1 MVKLKVRNQME
12 GANMNVLIVD
22 DDPMIIE
29 LLTFKL
35 SEQGY
40 TVDSVT
46 NGWGAL
52 LKLSKNKYDLLVT
65 DLMMPDIS
73 GLTLLSLLKN
83 YTFESIPIIIISSL
97 DHSTTILSGFGLGA
111 AEYFVKPINMDLF
124 LNTVGKLT
132 SKAG

>member
-1 MVKLKVRNQME
+1 
-12 GANMNVLIVD
+12 MNVLIVD

-35 SEQGY
+35 SEKGY
-40 TVDSVT
+40 EVDSVT

-52 LKLSKNKYDLLVT
+52 LKLSKNKYDLLIT

-111 AEYFVKPINMDLF
+111 AEYFVKPLNMDLF
-124 LNTVGKLT
+124 LNTVSRLT
-132 SKAG
+132 SKAS

>member
-1 MVKLKVRNQME
+1 
-12 GANMNVLIVD
+12 MNILVVD

-29 LLTFKL
+29 MLTFKL
-35 SEQGY
+35 TESGY
-40 TVDSVT
+40 TVDSVM
-46 NGWGAL
+46 NGWSAL

-83 YTFESIPIIIISSL
+83 YTFESIPIIIITSL

-111 AEYFVKPINMDLF
+111 QEYFVKPLNMDLF
-124 LNTVGKLT
+124 LATVERLT
-132 SKAG
+132 KKSGDVMSGGTT

>member
-1 MVKLKVRNQME
+1 
-12 GANMNVLIVD
+12 MNILIVD

-29 LLTFKL
+29 LLTLKL
-35 SEQGY
+35 TKEGY

-52 LKLSKNKYDLLVT
+52 LKLSKNKYDLLIT

-83 YTFESIPIIIISSL
+83 YTFDTIPIIIITSL

-111 AEYFVKPINMDLF
+111 AEYFVKPLNMELF
-124 LNTVGKLT
+124 LATVKRLT
-132 SKAG
+132 SKDTVGNSKTGT

>member
-1 MVKLKVRNQME
+1 
-12 GANMNVLIVD
+12 MNILIVD

-52 LKLSKNKYDLLVT
+52 LKLSKNKYDLLIT

-83 YTFESIPIIIISSL
+83 YTFDSIPIIIITSL

-111 AEYFVKPINMDLF
+111 AEYFVKPLNMDHF
-124 LNTVGKLT
+124 LETVKKLT
-132 SKAG
+132 MKAS

>member
-1 MVKLKVRNQME
+1 
-12 GANMNVLIVD
+12 MNVLIVD

-29 LLTFKL
+29 SLTFKL
-35 SEQGY
+35 SEVGY
-40 TVDSVT
+40 EVDSVT

-111 AEYFVKPINMDLF
+111 AEYFVKPLNMDLF
-124 LNTVGKLT
+124 LSTAKRLT
-132 SKAG
+132 NKTPESDNGGSRQTG

>member
-1 MVKLKVRNQME
+1 MT
-12 GANMNVLIVD
+12 VLIVD
-22 DDPMIIE
+22 DDSMIIE

-35 SEQGY
+35 SEQGFE
-40 TVDSVT
+40 VDSVT

-52 LKLSKNKYDLLVT
+52 LKLSRNKYDLLIT

-83 YTFESIPIIIISSL
+83 YTFDSIPIVIISSL

-124 LNTVGKLT
+124 LNTVKRLT

>member
-1 MVKLKVRNQME
+1 
-12 GANMNVLIVD
+12 MNVLIVD

-52 LKLSKNKYDLLVT
+52 LKLSKNKYDLLIT

-124 LNTVGKLT
+124 MNTVKKIT
-132 SKAG
+132 SKAS

>member
-1 MVKLKVRNQME
+1 
-12 GANMNVLIVD
+12 MNILIVD

-29 LLTFKL
+29 LLTLKL
-35 SEQGY
+35 TKEGY

-52 LKLSKNKYDLLVT
+52 LKLSKNKYDLLIT

-83 YTFESIPIIIISSL
+83 YTFDTIPIIIITSL

-111 AEYFVKPINMDLF
+111 SEYFVKPLNMELF
-124 LNTVGKLT
+124 LATVKRLT
-132 SKAG
+132 HKNQVTEDKKTGT

>member
-1 MVKLKVRNQME
+1 
-12 GANMNVLIVD
+12 MNVLVVD

-40 TVDSVT
+40 TVDAAT

-52 LKLSKNKYDLLVT
+52 LKLSRNKYDLLIT

-73 GLTLLSLLKN
+73 GLTLLSLMKN
-83 YTFESIPIIIISSL
+83 YTFESVPIIIISSL

-111 AEYFVKPINMDLF
+111 AEYFVKPLKMDLF
-124 LNTVGKLT
+124 LSTVNKLT

>member
-1 MVKLKVRNQME
+1 
-12 GANMNVLIVD
+12 MNILIVD

-29 LLTFKL
+29 LLTLKL
-35 SEQGY
+35 TKEGY

-52 LKLSKNKYDLLVT
+52 LKLSRNKYDLLIT

-83 YTFESIPIIIISSL
+83 YTFETIPIIIITSL

-111 AEYFVKPINMDLF
+111 AEYFVKPLNMEHF
-124 LNTVGKLT
+124 MATVKRLT
-132 SKAG
+132 SKDTVGNTKTGT

>member
-1 MVKLKVRNQME
+1 MTLDFEEENKE
-12 GANMNVLIVD
+12 GATMNVLIVD

-52 LKLSKNKYDLLVT
+52 LKLSRNRYDLLIT

-111 AEYFVKPINMDLF
+111 AEYFVKPLNMDLF
-124 LNTVGKLT
+124 LNTVKRLT
-132 SKAG
+132 SKAS

>member
-1 MVKLKVRNQME
+1 
-12 GANMNVLIVD
+12 MNILVVD

-29 LLTFKL
+29 MLTFKL
-35 SEQGY
+35 TERGY
-40 TVDSVT
+40 TVDSVM
-46 NGWGAL
+46 NGWSAL

-83 YTFESIPIIIISSL
+83 YTFESIPIIIITSL

-111 AEYFVKPINMDLF
+111 QEYFVKPLNMDLF
-124 LNTVGKLT
+124 LATVERLT
-132 SKAG
+132 KKVG

>member
-1 MVKLKVRNQME
+1 
-12 GANMNVLIVD
+12 MNVLIVD

-35 SEQGY
+35 SEKGY
-40 TVDSVT
+40 VVDSVT

-52 LKLSKNKYDLLVT
+52 LKLSKNKYDLLIT

-83 YTFESIPIIIISSL
+83 YTFDNIPIIIISSL

-124 LNTVGKLT
+124 MNTVSKIT
-132 SKAG
+132 SKAS

>member
-1 MVKLKVRNQME
+1 
-12 GANMNVLIVD
+12 MNVLIVD

-35 SEQGY
+35 NEQGY
-40 TVDSVT
+40 SVDSVT

-52 LKLSKNKYDLLVT
+52 LKLSKNRYDLLIT

-111 AEYFVKPINMDLF
+111 AEYFVKPLNMDLF
-124 LNTVGKLT
+124 MNTVKKLT
-132 SKAG
+132 CKAS

>member
-1 MVKLKVRNQME
+1 
-12 GANMNVLIVD
+12 MNVLIVD

-29 LLTFKL
+29 SLTFKL
-35 SEQGY
+35 GEEGY
-40 TVDSVT
+40 VVDAVT

-52 LKLSKNKYDLLVT
+52 LKLSKNKYDLLIT

-111 AEYFVKPINMDLF
+111 AEYFVKPLNMDLF
-124 LNTVGKLT
+124 LNTVKKLT

>member
-1 MVKLKVRNQME
+1 MDI
-12 GANMNVLIVD
+12 LIVD

-35 SEQGY
+35 SEKGY
-40 TVDSVT
+40 TVDFI
-46 NGWGAL
+46 
-52 LKLSKNKYDLLVT
+52 T

-83 YTFESIPIIIISSL
+83 YTFDSIPIIIITSL

-111 AEYFVKPINMDLF
+111 SEYFVKPLNMDHF
-124 LNTVGKLT
+124 LETVKRLT
-132 SKAG
+132 AKAS